1 MVGQGFAAFT
11 KRLDGTAF
19 ALPPWQEGQRVKKQ
33 TSYLLALACAL
44 LLAACSGQPL
54 STREKGG
61 LLGGAL
67 GAGSGAIIGAAVGH
81 PLAGAAIGG
90 PIGLLTGGIIG
101 DSLMGLE
108 NREYRLRR
116 TVSRQSRE
124 LAHQRAEIRQL
135 QTEADSE

>member
-1 MVGQGFAAFT
+1 MQ
-11 KRLDGTAF
+11 KR
-19 ALPPWQEGQRVKKQ
+19 ALSWLILG
-33 TSYLLALACAL
+33 LASVVLF
-44 LLAACSGQPL
+44 AACSGEPL

-81 PLAGAAIGG
+81 PLAGAAIGA

-108 NREYRLRR
+108 HREQRLRGQ
-116 TVSRQSRE
+116 VSRQSRE

-135 QTEADSE
+135 REQAEAE